1 MKDQN
6 EMDDNTVPIS
16 TPSPPL
22 VQSARIIPSPP
33 PSQALSPPLQNI
45 NWRRSSSSRRRR
57 KMRSLPPAA
66 PGSAGDAANVKKVVP
81 LDDEID
87 DFVTTATPLRQNV
100 RSSRFMPYL
109 RDRIRWPNIRLP
121 KLLPEGFHFPASPVI
136 KKLLYVGMVILS
148 TLMFVML
155 GKTGYE
161 RYKENQLAN
170 ERFRIRHAE
179 RNSLTPWDLPSVQQ
193 KMLDYLGDDYR
204 EIKPK
209 AWNFPYIDDYVVF
222 PGDYDLPESMQRGIK
237 RKHLDMLYEIVK
249 KKQTLTN
256 KSLTW
261 IHI

>member
-1 MKDQN
+1 
-6 EMDDNTVPIS
+6 
-16 TPSPPL
+16 
-22 VQSARIIPSPP
+22 
-33 PSQALSPPLQNI
+33 
-45 NWRRSSSSRRRR
+45 
-57 KMRSLPPAA
+57 
-66 PGSAGDAANVKKVVP
+66 
-81 LDDEID
+81 
-87 DFVTTATPLRQNV
+87 
-100 RSSRFMPYL
+100 MPYL
-109 RDRIRWPNIRLP
+109 RDRIRWTSVRFP
-121 KLLPEGFHFPASPVI
+121 KILPEGFHFPASPLI

-179 RNSLTPWDLPSVQQ
+179 RSSLTPWDLPSVQQ

-237 RKHLDMLYEIVK
+237 RKHLDMLYDIVRKKADTDKQISYLDPHLDDIRGVLDIPGLNRKKYFEILWGPASSSY
-249 KKQTLTN
+249 QRN
-256 KSLTW
+256 KFRYRYYDRPYKPKM
-261 IHI
+261 IVDEEEDDDGIY